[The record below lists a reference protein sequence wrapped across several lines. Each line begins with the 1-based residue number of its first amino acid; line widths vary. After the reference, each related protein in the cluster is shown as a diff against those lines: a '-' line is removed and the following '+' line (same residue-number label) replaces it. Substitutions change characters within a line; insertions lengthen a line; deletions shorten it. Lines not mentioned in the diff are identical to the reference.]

1 MMKISG
7 GHLRGRSL
15 KPPKGRDIRP
25 TSDKVRQA
33 IFNMLNARGGVAGAR
48 VLDAF
53 CGSGALGLEALSQGA
68 DFFFFFDTSPAS
80 VAFCR
85 ENVALLQ
92 LEECI
97 KISLQDAT
105 KPSKKPQETGRI
117 DLVFLDPPYGKDL
130 LFRTIQRLLQDGWI
144 EDKSLFLLEMGAK
157 ENPDI
162 CGLTVLQEKTYGDT
176 KIILAQ
182 STPE

>member
-1 MMKISG
+1 MKISS

-15 KPPKGRDIRP
+15 KPPKDRGIRP

-33 IFNMLNARGGVAGAR
+33 VFNMLNARGGVAGAN

-68 DFFFFFDTSPAS
+68 DFCYFWDNSPAS
-80 VAFCR
+80 LALCK
-85 ENVALLQ
+85 ENVALFK
-92 LEECI
+92 LEERS
-97 KISLQDAT
+97 KISLWDAT
-105 KPSKKPQETGRI
+105 KPPKKPQEIGEI
-117 DLVFLDPPYGKDL
+117 DLIFLDPPYGKDL
-130 LFRTIQRLLQDGWI
+130 LPKTLQGLLQAGWI
-144 EDKSLFLLEMGAK
+144 ADESLLLLEMSAK

-162 CGLTVLQEKTYGDT
+162 SDLAVLQEKTYGDT

-182 STPE
+182 RTPE

>member
-68 DFFFFFDTSPAS
+68 DFCHFWDTSPAS
-80 VAFCR
+80 VALCR

-92 LEECI
+92 LEECS

-117 DLVFLDPPYGKDL
+117 DRSGRIYPLSPPRCLKHAPRQCLPSAPEFPFVMVYPAFLPP
-130 LFRTIQRLLQDGWI
+130 
-144 EDKSLFLLEMGAK
+144 
-157 ENPDI
+157 
-162 CGLTVLQEKTYGDT
+162 
-176 KIILAQ
+176 
-182 STPE
+182 